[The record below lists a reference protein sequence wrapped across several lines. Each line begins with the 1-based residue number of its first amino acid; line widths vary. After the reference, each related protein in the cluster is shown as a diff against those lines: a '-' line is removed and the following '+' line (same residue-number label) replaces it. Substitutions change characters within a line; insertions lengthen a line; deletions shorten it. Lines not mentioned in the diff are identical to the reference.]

1 MNTAESKGKSAE
13 THENQGGIEILV
25 VLVQVLGIILRG
37 LSFIHRIEIVLGV
50 VVFDG
55 LEVDPEGLLN
65 AMDPC
70 RFVRHQIELRTPRHT
85 IEGQC

>member
-1 MNTAESKGKSAE
+1 MNTAESKVENEE
-13 THENQGGIEILV
+13 THENQGGIEIFVVFLHVLGV
-25 VLVQVLGIILRG
+25 VLHG
-37 LSFIHRIEIVLGV
+37 LSFVHRIEIELGV

-55 LEVDPEGLLN
+55 LEVDPEGFLN

-70 RFVRHQIELRTPRHT
+70 QLVHHRMKLRTPRHT